1 MTDNL
6 MKPQPSPIYRWTV
19 LLFISFAMFGNYYI
33 YDSIAPIAD
42 MLKSELG
49 FSDMNIGSLYSYYSV
64 AAVIILIISG
74 PIIDRLGVKIS
85 IFIFSAICSVAAL
98 LMAVS
103 HGLSASLG
111 ISELYIML
119 GSRFLL
125 GIGAEPLIVAVT
137 TALAKWFKGKE
148 LGFAFGINLT
158 IARLGSFA
166 ADWSPTWAKD
176 YFGTWN
182 EPLMVAFFVGLTCII
197 GGIIYWLMEGYADR
211 NYSLGDA
218 GETDKFVFADLFK
231 FGKSF
236 WYVVI
241 LCVTFYSAVFPF
253 RTFAIKFYQEAHGA
267 SREFAGQLN
276 SVLIFA
282 SMIATPLFGLLADKI
297 GKRATMMMIGSVLIL
312 PVFLMLVYSHITL
325 YIPIFMLGIAFSLI
339 PAIMWPSVAY
349 LVEQKRLG
357 TAYSIMTL
365 IQQIGVFAF
374 NYLLGWSN
382 DISQA
387 SAENPGGYA
396 MGMWI
401 LSILGIVGFIFAYLL
416 RKNEL
421 GEHGHGLETGS
432 AK

>member
-6 MKPQPSPIYRWTV
+6 MKNQPSPIYRWTV
-19 LLFISFAMFGNYYI
+19 LIFVSLAMFGNYYI

-49 FSDMNIGSLYSYYSV
+49 FSDVNIGSLNSVYSF
-64 AAVIILIISG
+64 AAVFILIISG

-85 IFIFSAICSVAAL
+85 IMIFATICSIAAL
-98 LMAVS
+98 VTA
-103 HGLSASLG
+103 LSSD
-111 ISELYIML
+111 LYVML
-119 GSRFLL
+119 FSRLLL
-125 GIGAEPLIVAVT
+125 GIGAEPLIVAIT

-158 IARLGSFA
+158 IARLGSFT
-166 ADWSPTWAKD
+166 ADWSPTWGSSF
-176 YFGTWN
+176 YNTWN
-182 EPLMVAFFVGLTCII
+182 EPLYIAFLIGLTCVV
-197 GGIIYWLMEGYADR
+197 GGVIYWIMESYAEKK
-211 NYSLGDA
+211 YSLGEA
-218 GETDKFVFADLFK
+218 GETDKFVFSDLFK
-231 FGKSF
+231 FDKSF
-236 WYVVI
+236 WYIVI

-276 SVLIFA
+276 SALIFA

-312 PVFLMLVYSHITL
+312 PVYLMLVYSGITL
-325 YIPIFMLGIAFSLI
+325 YVPIIMLGIAFSLI

-349 LVEQKRLG
+349 LVQQNRLG

-382 DISQA
+382 DISNA
-387 SAENPGGYA
+387 SAENPDGYA

-421 GEHGHGLETGS
+421 GENGHGLETGS
-432 AK
+432 VR

>member
-1 MTDNL
+1 MTDTL
-6 MKPQPSPIYRWTV
+6 GKPQPSPIYRWSV
-19 LLFISFAMFGNYYI
+19 LIFVSLAMFGNYYI

-42 MLKSELG
+42 MLKSDLG
-49 FSDMNIGSLYSYYSV
+49 FSDVNIGSLYSVYSF
-64 AAVIILIISG
+64 AAVFILIISG

-85 IFIFSAICSVAAL
+85 ILVFSIICSVAAL
-98 LMAVS
+98 LMA
-103 HGLSASLG
+103 
-111 ISELYIML
+111 ISSDLYLML
-119 GSRFLL
+119 GSRLLL
-125 GIGAEPLIVAVT
+125 GIGAEPLIVAIT

-158 IARLGSFA
+158 IARLGSFT
-166 ADWSPTWAKD
+166 ADWSPTWGKSFYNNWSD
-176 YFGTWN
+176 
-182 EPLMVAFFVGLTCII
+182 PLYIAFIIGLTCVV
-197 GGIIYWLMEGYADR
+197 GGVIYWIMESFAEKR
-211 NYSLGDA
+211 YSLGEA
-218 GETDKFVFADLFK
+218 GDTDKFVFSDLFK
-231 FGKSF
+231 FDKSF

-267 SREFAGQLN
+267 SRELAGQLN
-276 SVLIFA
+276 SALIFA
-282 SMIATPLFGLLADKI
+282 SMVATPLFGLLADKI

-312 PVFLMLVYSHITL
+312 PVYLMLVYLNISL
-325 YIPIFMLGIAFSLI
+325 YVPIVMLGIAFSLI

-349 LVEQKRLG
+349 LVKQNRLG

-382 DISQA
+382 DISGA
-387 SAENPGGYA
+387 SADNPEGYA

-401 LSILGIVGFIFAYLL
+401 LSILGIIGFVFAYLL

-421 GEHGHGLETGS
+421 GPNGHGLEKGT
-432 AK
+432 A

>member
-1 MTDNL
+1 MTDT

-19 LLFISFAMFGNYYI
+19 LIFVSLAMFGNYYI

-49 FSDMNIGSLYSYYSV
+49 FSDVNIGSLNSIYSF
-64 AAVIILIISG
+64 AAVFILIISG

-85 IFIFSAICSVAAL
+85 IMIFAIICSVAAL
-98 LMAVS
+98 ITA
-103 HGLSASLG
+103 LSSD
-111 ISELYIML
+111 LYVML
-119 GSRFLL
+119 GSRLLL
-125 GIGAEPLIVAVT
+125 GIGAEPLIVAIT

-158 IARLGSFA
+158 IARLGSFT
-166 ADWSPTWAKD
+166 ADWSPTWGSSF
-176 YFGTWN
+176 YNSWN
-182 EPLMVAFFVGLTCII
+182 EPLYVAFIIGLTCVV
-197 GGIIYWLMEGYADR
+197 GGVIYWIMESFAEKRYT
-211 NYSLGDA
+211 LGEA

-231 FGKSF
+231 FDKSF
-236 WYVVI
+236 WYIVI

-267 SREFAGQLN
+267 TRELAGQLN
-276 SVLIFA
+276 SALIFA

-312 PVFLMLVYSHITL
+312 PVYLMLVYSGITL
-325 YIPIFMLGIAFSLI
+325 YVPIIMLGVAFSLI

-349 LVEQKRLG
+349 LVQQNRLG

-382 DISQA
+382 DISGA

-421 GEHGHGLETGS
+421 GPNGHGLEKGS
-432 AK
+432 AR

>member
-1 MTDNL
+1 MSGAVS
-6 MKPQPSPIYRWTV
+6 KPKPSVFYRWMV
-19 LLFISFAMFGNYYI
+19 LIFISLAMFGNYYI

-49 FSDMNIGSLYSYYSV
+49 FSDMNIGSLNSIYSF
-64 AAVIILIISG
+64 AAVFILIISG
-74 PIIDRLGVKIS
+74 PIIDRLGTKIS
-85 IFIFSAICSVAAL
+85 IMLFATICSVAAFVT
-98 LMAVS
+98 AVS
-103 HGLSASLG
+103 SD
-111 ISELYIML
+111 LYVML
-119 GSRFLL
+119 GSRLLL
-125 GIGAEPLIVAVT
+125 GIGSEPLIVAIT

-158 IARLGSFA
+158 IARFGSFT
-166 ADWSPTWAKD
+166 ADWSPTWGSS
-176 YFGTWN
+176 YYSSWN
-182 EPLMVAFFVGLTCII
+182 EPLYIAFIIGLTCVV
-197 GGIIYWLMEGYADR
+197 GGAIYWAMESYAEKK
-211 NYSLGDA
+211 YELESA

-231 FGKSF
+231 FDKSF
-236 WYVVI
+236 WYIVV

-267 SREFAGQLN
+267 TRELAGQLN
-276 SVLIFA
+276 SALIFA

-297 GKRATMMMIGSVLIL
+297 GKRATMMMIGSILIL
-312 PVFLMLVYSHITL
+312 PVYLLMIYSGISL
-325 YIPIFMLGIAFSLI
+325 YIPIIMLGIAFSLI

-349 LVEQKRLG
+349 LVQQNRLG

-382 DISQA
+382 DISGA
-387 SAENPGGYA
+387 SADNPMGYA

-401 LSILGIVGFIFAYLL
+401 LSILGIIGLIFAYLL
-416 RKNEL
+416 RKAESGPN
-421 GEHGHGLETGS
+421 GHGLEKGM

>member
-1 MTDNL
+1 MTENV
-6 MKPQPSPIYRWTV
+6 MRNQPSPIYRWTV
-19 LLFISFAMFGNYYI
+19 LIFVSLAMFGNYYI

-49 FSDMNIGSLYSYYSV
+49 FSDVNIGSLNSIYSF
-64 AAVIILIISG
+64 AAVFILIVSG
-74 PIIDRLGVKIS
+74 PIIDRMGVKKS
-85 IFIFSAICSVAAL
+85 IMIFATICSIAAL
-98 LMAVS
+98 VTA
-103 HGLSASLG
+103 
-111 ISELYIML
+111 ISTDLYVML
-119 GSRFLL
+119 FSRLLL
-125 GIGAEPLIVAVT
+125 GIGAEPLIVAIT

-166 ADWSPTWAKD
+166 ADWSPTWGSSF
-176 YFGTWN
+176 YSSWS
-182 EPLMVAFFVGLTCII
+182 EPLYVAFIIGLTCVV
-197 GGIIYWLMEGYADR
+197 GGVIYWVMESYAEKK
-211 NYSLGDA
+211 YTLGDA
-218 GETDKFVFADLFK
+218 SETDKFVFADLFK
-231 FGKSF
+231 FDKSF
-236 WYVVI
+236 WYIVI

-276 SVLIFA
+276 SALIFA

-297 GKRATMMMIGSVLIL
+297 GKRATMMMVGAVLIL
-312 PVFLMLVYSHITL
+312 PVYLMMVYSGITL
-325 YIPIFMLGIAFSLI
+325 YVPIIMLGIAFSLI

-349 LVEQKRLG
+349 LVKQNRLG

-365 IQQIGVFAF
+365 IQQLGVFAF

-382 DISQA
+382 DISGA
-387 SAENPGGYA
+387 SADNPEGYA

-421 GEHGHGLETGS
+421 GPNGHGLERGTAS
-432 AK
+432 

>member
-1 MTDNL
+1 MNNVEI
-6 MKPQPSPIYRWTV
+6 KKIPSPFYRWSV
-19 LLFISFAMFGNYYI
+19 LILVSLAMFGNYYI

-49 FSDMNIGSLYSYYSV
+49 FSDVNIGSLYSIYSF
-64 AAVIILIISG
+64 AAVFILIISG
-74 PIIDRLGVKIS
+74 PIIDKIGVKASILIFGTIASIS
-85 IFIFSAICSVAAL
+85 AL
-98 LMAVS
+98 VTA
-103 HGLSASLG
+103 LS
-111 ISELYIML
+111 SEYYVML
-119 GSRFLL
+119 AGRLLL
-125 GIGAEPLIVAVT
+125 GFGAEPLIVAIT

-166 ADWSPTWAKD
+166 ADWSPTWGSSFYD
-176 YFGTWN
+176 NWSD
-182 EPLMVAFFVGLTCII
+182 PLYVAFIIGLTCLI
-197 GGIIYWLMEGYADR
+197 GGLTYWFMESYAQR
-211 NYSLGDA
+211 NYELGEA
-218 GETDKFVFADLFK
+218 SETDKFVFSDLFN

-236 WYVVI
+236 WYIVI

-253 RTFAIKFYQEAHGA
+253 RTFAIKFYMEAHGA
-267 SREFAGQLN
+267 SRELAGQLN
-276 SVLIFA
+276 SALIFA

-297 GKRATMMMIGSVLIL
+297 GKRASMMMFGSILIL
-312 PVFLMLVYSHITL
+312 PVYLMLVYSGITL
-325 YIPIFMLGIAFSLI
+325 YLPIIMLGIAFSLI

-349 LVEQKRLG
+349 LVKQNRLG

-382 DISQA
+382 DISGA

-401 LSILGIVGFIFAYLL
+401 LSILGIIGFVFAYLL
-416 RKNEL
+416 RREEKGPN
-421 GEHGHGLETGS
+421 GHGLEVGM
-432 AK
+432 K

>member
-1 MTDNL
+1 MNNVEI
-6 MKPQPSPIYRWTV
+6 KKIPSPFYRWSV
-19 LLFISFAMFGNYYI
+19 LILVSLAMFGNYYI

-49 FSDMNIGSLYSYYSV
+49 FSDVNIGSLYSIYSF
-64 AAVIILIISG
+64 AAVFILIISG
-74 PIIDRLGVKIS
+74 PIIDKIGVKASILIFGTIASIS
-85 IFIFSAICSVAAL
+85 AL
-98 LMAVS
+98 VTA
-103 HGLSASLG
+103 LS
-111 ISELYIML
+111 SEYYVML
-119 GSRFLL
+119 AGRLLL
-125 GIGAEPLIVAVT
+125 GFGAEPLIVAIT

-166 ADWSPTWAKD
+166 ADWSPTWGSSFYD
-176 YFGTWN
+176 NWSD
-182 EPLMVAFFVGLTCII
+182 PLYVAFIIGLTCLI
-197 GGIIYWLMEGYADR
+197 GGLTYWFMESYAQR
-211 NYSLGDA
+211 NYELGEA
-218 GETDKFVFADLFK
+218 SETDKFVFSDLFN

-236 WYVVI
+236 WYIVI

-253 RTFAIKFYQEAHGA
+253 RTFAIKFYMEAHGA
-267 SREFAGQLN
+267 SRELAGQLN
-276 SVLIFA
+276 SALIFA

-297 GKRATMMMIGSVLIL
+297 GKRASMMMFGSILIL
-312 PVFLMLVYSHITL
+312 PVYLMLVYSGITL
-325 YIPIFMLGIAFSLI
+325 YLPIIMLGIAFSLI

-349 LVEQKRLG
+349 LVKQNRLG

-382 DISQA
+382 DISGA

-401 LSILGIVGFIFAYLL
+401 LSILGIIGFVFAYLL
-416 RKNEL
+416 RREEKGRN
-421 GEHGHGLETGS
+421 GHGLEIGM
-432 AK
+432 K

>member
-1 MTDNL
+1 MTENV
-6 MKPQPSPIYRWTV
+6 MKQQPSPVYRWTV
-19 LLFISFAMFGNYYI
+19 LIFVSLAMFGNYYI

-49 FSDMNIGSLYSYYSV
+49 FSDVNIGSLNSIYSF
-64 AAVIILIISG
+64 AAVFILIISG

-85 IFIFSAICSVAAL
+85 IMVFATICSIAAL
-98 LMAVS
+98 VTA
-103 HGLSASLG
+103 
-111 ISELYIML
+111 ISTDLYVML
-119 GSRFLL
+119 FSRLLL
-125 GIGAEPLIVAVT
+125 GIGAEPLIVAIT

-166 ADWSPTWAKD
+166 ADWSPTWGSSFYNNWSD
-176 YFGTWN
+176 
-182 EPLMVAFFVGLTCII
+182 PLYVAFIIGLTCVV
-197 GGIIYWLMEGYADR
+197 GGLIYWIMESFAEKR
-211 NYSLGDA
+211 YSLGEA
-218 GETDKFVFADLFK
+218 SETDKFVFSDLFK
-231 FGKSF
+231 FDKSF
-236 WYVVI
+236 WYIVI

-267 SREFAGQLN
+267 TRELAGQLN
-276 SVLIFA
+276 SALIFA

-312 PVFLMLVYSHITL
+312 PVYLMLVYSGITL
-325 YIPIFMLGIAFSLI
+325 YVPIIMLGIAFSLI

-349 LVEQKRLG
+349 LVKQNRLG

-382 DISQA
+382 DISGA
-387 SAENPGGYA
+387 SADNPEGYA

-401 LSILGIVGFIFAYLL
+401 LSVLGIVGFVFAYLL

-421 GEHGHGLETGS
+421 GENGHGLETGS
-432 AK
+432 AN

>member
-1 MTDNL
+1 MTENL
-6 MKPQPSPIYRWTV
+6 MKQQPSPIYRWTV
-19 LLFISFAMFGNYYI
+19 LIFISLAMFGNYYI

-49 FSDMNIGSLYSYYSV
+49 FSDINIGSLYSVYSF
-64 AAVIILIISG
+64 AAVFILIISG

-85 IFIFSAICSVAAL
+85 IMIFAAICSVAAL
-98 LMAVS
+98 ITS
-103 HGLSASLG
+103 
-111 ISELYIML
+111 ISSDLYVMMF
-119 GSRFLL
+119 SRLLL
-125 GIGAEPLIVAVT
+125 GIGAEPLIVAIT

-166 ADWSPTWAKD
+166 ADWSPTWGKEF
-176 YFGTWN
+176 YSTWN
-182 EPLMVAFFVGLTCII
+182 EPLYIAFIIGLTCVI
-197 GGIIYWLMEGYADR
+197 GGVIYWLMESYAEKK
-211 NYSLGDA
+211 YTLGDA

-231 FGKSF
+231 FDKSF
-236 WYVVI
+236 WYIVI

-267 SREFAGQLN
+267 TRELAGQLN
-276 SVLIFA
+276 SALIFA

-297 GKRATMMMIGSVLIL
+297 GKRATMMMVGSVLIL
-312 PVFLMLVYSHITL
+312 PVYLMLVYSGISL
-325 YIPIFMLGIAFSLI
+325 YVPIIMLGIAFSLI

-349 LVEQKRLG
+349 LVQQNRLG

-382 DISQA
+382 DISGA
-387 SAENPGGYA
+387 SAENPDGYA

-401 LSILGIVGFIFAYLL
+401 LSILGIIGFIFAYLL

-421 GEHGHGLETGS
+421 GENGHGLETGS

>member
-1 MTDNL
+1 MTNEF
-6 MKPQPSPIYRWTV
+6 KAQQPSPFYRWTV
-19 LLFISFAMFGNYYI
+19 LIFISLAMFGNYYI

-49 FSDMNIGSLYSYYSV
+49 FSDVNIGSLYSVYSF
-64 AAVIILIISG
+64 AAVFILIISG

-85 IFIFSAICSVAAL
+85 IMVFSAICSIAAL
-98 LMAVS
+98 MMA
-103 HGLSASLG
+103 LS
-111 ISELYIML
+111 SELYLML
-119 GSRFLL
+119 ASRLLL
-125 GIGAEPLIVAVT
+125 GIGAEPLIVAIT

-158 IARLGSFA
+158 IARLGSFT
-166 ADWSPTWAKD
+166 ADWSPTWAGSYYNNWSD
-176 YFGTWN
+176 
-182 EPLMVAFFVGLTCII
+182 PLYIAFII
-197 GGIIYWLMEGYADR
+197 GLSCIVGGAIYWIMETYAEKK
-211 NYSLGDA
+211 YSLGEA
-218 GETDKFVFADLFK
+218 AETDKFVFSDLFK
-231 FGKSF
+231 FDKSF

-276 SVLIFA
+276 SALIFA

-297 GKRATMMMIGSVLIL
+297 GRRATMMMIGSILIL
-312 PVFLMLVYSHITL
+312 PVYLMLVYSGITL
-325 YIPIFMLGIAFSLI
+325 YVPIIMLGIAFSLI

-349 LVEQKRLG
+349 LVQQNRLG

-365 IQQIGVFAF
+365 IQQLGVFAF

-382 DISQA
+382 DISGA
-387 SAENPGGYA
+387 SADNPEGYA

-401 LSILGIVGFIFAYLL
+401 LSILGVIGFIFAYLL

-421 GEHGHGLETGS
+421 GPNGHGLEKG
-432 AK
+432 AIN

>member
-1 MTDNL
+1 MTENV
-6 MKPQPSPIYRWTV
+6 MKQQPSPFYRWTV
-19 LLFISFAMFGNYYI
+19 LIFVSLAMFGNYYI

-49 FSDMNIGSLYSYYSV
+49 FSDVNIGSLNSIYSF
-64 AAVIILIISG
+64 AAVFILIISG
-74 PIIDRLGVKIS
+74 PIIDRMGVKKS
-85 IFIFSAICSVAAL
+85 IMIFATICSVAAL
-98 LMAVS
+98 ITA
-103 HGLSASLG
+103 LSTD
-111 ISELYIML
+111 LYVML
-119 GSRFLL
+119 GSRLLL
-125 GIGAEPLIVAVT
+125 GIGAEPLIVAIT

-158 IARLGSFA
+158 IARLGSFT
-166 ADWSPTWAKD
+166 ADWSPTWGSSF
-176 YFGTWN
+176 YGSWS
-182 EPLMVAFFVGLTCII
+182 EPLYVAFIIGLTCVV
-197 GGIIYWLMEGYADR
+197 GGLIYWIMESYAEKKFE
-211 NYSLGDA
+211 LGSA
-218 GETDKFVFADLFK
+218 GETDKFVFADMFK
-231 FGKSF
+231 FDKSF
-236 WYVVI
+236 WYIVI

-267 SREFAGQLN
+267 SRELAGQLN
-276 SVLIFA
+276 SALIFA

-312 PVFLMLVYSHITL
+312 PVYLMLVYSSISL
-325 YIPIFMLGIAFSLI
+325 YVPIIMLGIAFSLI

-349 LVEQKRLG
+349 LVKQNRLG

-382 DISQA
+382 DISGA
-387 SAENPGGYA
+387 SAENPEGYA

-401 LSILGIVGFIFAYLL
+401 LSILGIVGFVFAYLL

-421 GEHGHGLETGS
+421 GSNGHGLETGS
-432 AK
+432 AS